1 MTDTKYTLDNL
12 IAFLQ
17 SKPSDE
23 EYDPTYARECALAQW
38 VESVTGK
45 QGKIVECFG
54 EHYTFVYI
62 TDEGETNLYHM
73 KPVAYGDD
81 QCSDIVQRYPE
92 TAGNTFGQALKRA
105 LIMKQEQES
114 ANA

>member
-23 EYDPTYARECALAQW
+23 EYDPTLAYKCLLAQW
-38 VESVTGK
+38 IERVAGKHAEVTGSYDE
-45 QGKIVECFG
+45 Q
-54 EHYTFVYI
+54 YSFVYL
-62 TDEGETNLYHM
+62 TDEGEINLYHL
-73 KPVAYGDD
+73 KPIAFSDD

-105 LIMKQEQES
+105 LIMKREQE
-114 ANA
+114 NA